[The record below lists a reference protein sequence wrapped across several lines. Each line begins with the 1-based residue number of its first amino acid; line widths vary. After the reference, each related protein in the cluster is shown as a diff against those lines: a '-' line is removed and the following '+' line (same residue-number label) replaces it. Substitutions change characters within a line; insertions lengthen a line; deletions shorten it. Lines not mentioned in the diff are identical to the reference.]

1 MTQVATIATHTQ
13 LSQVPCMRGLHA
25 EIEQPM
31 VLFVLQD
38 LRLEVENVSEVKSDF
53 KVMALIHT
61 FG

>member
-1 MTQVATIATHTQ
+1 
-13 LSQVPCMRGLHA
+13 
-25 EIEQPM
+25 M

>member
-1 MTQVATIATHTQ
+1 
-13 LSQVPCMRGLHA
+13 
-25 EIEQPM
+25 M

-53 KVMALIHT
+53 KGMALIHP

>member
-1 MTQVATIATHTQ
+1 
-13 LSQVPCMRGLHA
+13 MRRLHA

-53 KVMALIHT
+53 KGMALIHP